1 MNFLTCNHESVRTA
15 FLTRHIHDESSQT
28 NDSHN
33 GKDEITKKTKP
44 SLCFLWLPSFINSLT
59 FFVSQ
64 HNFGAALVALLLF
77 IYYSMSADAAPAPN

>member
-1 MNFLTCNHESVRTA
+1 MMKVHKLTTVTMEK
-15 FLTRHIHDESSQT
+15 TRSQ
-28 NDSHN
+28 
-33 GKDEITKKTKP
+33 KTKP
-44 SLCFLWLPSFINSLT
+44 SLCFVWLPSFINSLT